1 MLLTYILECLTFGVP
16 ACLNSMRPERPSKS
30 SEEQAECSRSVLEL
44 SPSVSAEESTS
55 VSRNAKA
62 RPDRVDIVHSVQ
74 SLSSSTSGIS
84 DDLQGLLLPGRTVI
98 LRFESMSAAEL
109 KASTTKDF

>member
-1 MLLTYILECLTFGVP
+1 MYILECLTFGLP
-16 ACLNSMRPERPSKS
+16 ACLRSMRPERPSNS
-30 SEEQAECSRSVLEL
+30 SEKQDECSRSVLEL
-44 SPSVSAEESTS
+44 SPVVSAEESTS
-55 VSRNAKA
+55 VSRNAEA
-62 RPDRVDIVHSVQ
+62 RPDRVDTGRSVQ

-109 KASTTKDF
+109 KARTMKEF

>member
-1 MLLTYILECLTFGVP
+1 MYILEGLTFDVP
-16 ACLNSMRPERPSKS
+16 ACLRSMRPERPSKP
-30 SEEQAECSRSVLEL
+30 SEKQDEYSRSVLEL
-44 SPSVSAEESTS
+44 SSVVSAEESTS

-62 RPDRVDIVHSVQ
+62 GPDRVDNGRSVQ

-109 KASTTKDF
+109 KARTTKEF